1 MKNRIFTLIST
12 LVISGGLC
20 LFGLEYANALVVRGD
35 CGQKSWAPNEGI
47 TRISNRAIS
56 NQFIWYGKP
65 FTGTE
70 TTYEHETK
78 TSDKKFANYGNYW
91 ISSLP
96 NHYLDWGNSYSWET
110 EDNFSIGTLSAEK
123 IEANLWYYGGITL
136 SPETSPSADFRIA
149 GEKALHVKWCEIAPY
164 CAGTIISWTRDRCVA
179 VHLNA
184 PSDSPVH
191 WWK

>member
-35 CGQKSWAPNEGI
+35 CGQSWAPNEGI

-78 TSDKKFANYGNYW
+78 TSDR
-91 ISSLP
+91 SLQI
-96 NHYLDWGNSYSWET
+96 T
-110 EDNFSIGTLSAEK
+110 EIIGSHRSRITTL
-123 IEANLWYYGGITL
+123 IG
-136 SPETSPSADFRIA
+136 
-149 GEKALHVKWCEIAPY
+149 EIAIRGKPK
-164 CAGTIISWTRDRCVA
+164 IIFQ
-179 VHLNA
+179 
-184 PSDSPVH
+184 
-191 WWK
+191 